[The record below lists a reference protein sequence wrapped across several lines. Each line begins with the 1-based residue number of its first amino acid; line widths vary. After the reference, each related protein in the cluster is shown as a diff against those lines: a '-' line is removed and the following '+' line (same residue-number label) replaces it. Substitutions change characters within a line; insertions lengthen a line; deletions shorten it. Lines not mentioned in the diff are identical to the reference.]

1 MREHFSSGKFRAR
14 TFSKRIV
21 SCTNIFQVVSFV
33 HVHFIRGKLR
43 EQTFSKRKVSFV
55 NIYCFELVC
64 FVPEDVLYI

>member
-14 TFSKRIV
+14 TFSKRKV

>member
-1 MREHFSSGKFRAR
+1 MHEHFSGGKFRAR
-14 TFSKRIV
+14 TFHKR
-21 SCTNIFQVVSFV
+21 
-33 HVHFIRGKLR
+33 KLR